1 METPSKFIIAELSIR
16 KVGSSSVLI
25 IIEIIIESSAI
36 TNLRGVSTKLNK
48 YIIFTKQT
56 YKELINVFSC
66 YWVKNFYQKFSGGF
80 GLVYPLE
87 KFKKS
92 IVAQSLLF
100 LFKICKY
107 KILE

>member
-16 KVGSSSVLI
+16 KLGSSSVLI
-25 IIEIIIESSAI
+25 IIESSVII
-36 TNLRGVSTKLNK
+36 NLRGVSTKLNK
-48 YIIFTKQT
+48 YIIFTMQT
-56 YKELINVFSC
+56 YKVKELINVLRTSC
-66 YWVKNFYQKFSGGF
+66 YWVKNFYPKFSGGF